1 VSGRIKR
8 ATWILAGLVLSAA
21 IAVILCHGLVARAAS
36 GRCFDQPDHL
46 PAHEVALV
54 LGCSRNTAHGWSN
67 PFFEHRIHAAAS
79 LYRSGKVRYFIV
91 SGDNS
96 RPGYDEPSDMKQALV
111 ERGVPADRIYRDFA
125 GLRTLDSVVR
135 AREIFGVT
143 EVVIVSQRFH
153 VERALYLA
161 SAYGIDATGYCAG
174 DIGGGHGLK
183 AQIREAFARVK
194 AVLDVHVLR
203 TRPRFGGPKVPVGEG
218 EAN

>member
-143 EVVIVSQRFH
+143 GLAKGCASPSRRQGGIYTGTPGVV
-153 VERALYLA
+153 AA
-161 SAYGIDATGYCAG
+161 SLCRGA
-174 DIGGGHGLK
+174 
-183 AQIREAFARVK
+183 
-194 AVLDVHVLR
+194 
-203 TRPRFGGPKVPVGEG
+203 EG
-218 EAN
+218 EIQAQKRRHAGTAAWLQH